1 LVVHEV
7 GEAGASAALLRRAAS
22 GDQQAWQELVDRNA
36 PVVWGVSRAFTA
48 NTADA
53 EDIYQATW
61 LLLAE
66 NLRRLRE
73 PESLSG
79 WLVTTARRESMR
91 LRRARQRESPVGL
104 DTGDIGPPDH
114 AEDPEQQ
121 VLQAMTNSR
130 LAQSFAQLPQRC
142 QQLLR
147 VLAVAPETS
156 YAQVSQAL
164 GVPRGTIGPKKS
176 RCLAELRRRML
187 AAEVPEEV
195 AG

>member
-1 LVVHEV
+1 MHEI
-7 GEAGASAALLRRAAS
+7 GEDGTSAVLLRRAAA
-22 GDQQAWQELVDRNA
+22 GDQRAWQELVDRNA

-66 NLRRLRE
+66 NMGRLRE

-104 DTGDIGPPDH
+104 DSGDLGPPDY
-114 AEDPEQQ
+114 AEDPEHK
-121 VLQAMTNSR
+121 VLRAMTNSR

-164 GVPRGTIGPKKS
+164 GMPRGTIGPKKS

>member
-1 LVVHEV
+1 MHEV
-7 GEAGASAALLRRAAS
+7 GDAAAGAGLLNRAAS
-22 GDQQAWQELVDRNA
+22 GDQQAWRELVDRHA
-36 PVVWGVSRAFTA
+36 QVVWGVARAFTT
-48 NTADA
+48 NPADA

-66 NLRRLRE
+66 NLDRLRE
-73 PESLSG
+73 PEALSG

-91 LRRARQRESPVGL
+91 LSRARRRESPVGL
-104 DTGDIGPPDH
+104 DSGDFARPDH
-114 AEDPEQQ
+114 AEDPAHK
-121 VLQAMTNSR
+121 VLRAMAGSR

-147 VLAVAPETS
+147 VLAVTPEAS
-156 YAQVSQAL
+156 YAQVSEAL
-164 GVPRGTIGPKKS
+164 GMPRGTIGPKKS

-187 AAEVPEEV
+187 AADLPEEV

>member
-1 LVVHEV
+1 MHEV
-7 GEAGASAALLRRAAS
+7 GEPAASAVLLRRAAS
-22 GDQQAWQELVDRNA
+22 GDQQAWRELVDRNA
-36 PVVWGVSRAFTA
+36 SVVWGVSRAFAA

-66 NLRRLRE
+66 NLGRLRE

-104 DTGDIGPPDH
+104 DTGDFGPPDH
-114 AEDPEQQ
+114 AENPEHK
-121 VLQAMTNSR
+121 VLRAMASSR
-130 LAQSFAQLPQRC
+130 LAKSFAQLPQRC

-147 VLAVAPETS
+147 VLAVAPDAS
-156 YAQVSQAL
+156 YSQVSQAL